1 MMKKGLLGILLIL
14 SSLLYAQDN
23 EKFPKIDDMHLHKW
37 QTLVSE
43 AQLTPKE
50 IEVVQ
55 PVFMEYEKTV
65 WNLHKQNH
73 EFFKSALKNAKNV
86 KPNYAELN
94 DRYVDSEFREVQLF
108 KNYHIQLRKLL
119 QPETLFRYY
128 KAEREFKRK
137 LLRDFKDHHS
147 PEKPGPQ

>member
-1 MMKKGLLGILLIL
+1 MKKGLLGILLIL

-108 KNYHIQLRKLL
+108 KNYHIQLRKLM

-137 LLRDFKDHHS
+137 LLHDFKDHHS